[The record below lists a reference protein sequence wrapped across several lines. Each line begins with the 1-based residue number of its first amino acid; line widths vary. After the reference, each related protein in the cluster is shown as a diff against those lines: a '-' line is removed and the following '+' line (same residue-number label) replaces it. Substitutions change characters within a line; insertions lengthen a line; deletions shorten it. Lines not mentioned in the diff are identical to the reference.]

1 MNPINPVQQGGA
13 LLWLG
18 ILLEPLLLLFPWLS
32 LQLRVS
38 GTPWLPAALLGAL
51 TALFPPREVPVST
64 CPARGR
70 GGLASLCF
78 SPAGW
83 TRRRK
88 DGHGSVFPGSMGSLR
103 DDQREAR

>member
-70 GGLASLCF
+70 GGLASLLLL
-78 SPAGW
+78 SRRLDAKEEGW
-83 TRRRK
+83 SRQRLPRI
-88 DGHGSVFPGSMGSLR
+88 HGLFER
-103 DDQREAR
+103 

>member
-32 LQLRVS
+32 LQLQVS

-51 TALFPPREVPVST
+51 TAVFPPHEDPVST
-64 CPARGR
+64 CPARRAWRVRLTLLLSRRLDTKEEGWSR
-70 GGLASLCF
+70 QRLPRIHGLF
-78 SPAGW
+78 E
-83 TRRRK
+83 R
-88 DGHGSVFPGSMGSLR
+88 
-103 DDQREAR
+103 